1 MNEGV
6 TLSSAVEIPR
16 CGNSPARCS
25 GSVEV
30 SSTLKENSF
39 NPSKDS
45 PPDQFLNK
53 LTMRYNKYYRDGLRT
68 NSLHD
73 DTK

>member
-1 MNEGV
+1 MNEGL

-16 CGNSPARCS
+16 NNSPSAQCS
-25 GSVEV
+25 GSEEV
-30 SSTLKENSF
+30 SSTLNENSF

-53 LTMRYNKYYRDGLRT
+53 LTMRYNKYYRDNFRT

-73 DTK
+73 ETK